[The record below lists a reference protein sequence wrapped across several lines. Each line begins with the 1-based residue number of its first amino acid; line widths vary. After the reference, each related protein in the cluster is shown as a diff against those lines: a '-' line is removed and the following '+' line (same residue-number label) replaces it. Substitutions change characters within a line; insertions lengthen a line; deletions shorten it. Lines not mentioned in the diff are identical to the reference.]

1 MLSWSVTLTY
11 LTLTGHYQ
19 IPLMIFILLNLCV
32 QHGLHQFVSAPTR
45 EDHILDLVL
54 SSDHNIVSDLC
65 VTETFSDSDH
75 STAEF
80 NLIVRHHDSRPS
92 APTVTYDFDHAD
104 YDGIS
109 AYLLNDPFMSCPRFE
124 QGITVDQAWGQFTKP
139 LEEAI
144 AYNFLS
150 LSEGYMQTLQSR

>member
-1 MLSWSVTLTY
+1 M
-11 LTLTGHYQ
+11 
-19 IPLMIFILLNLCV
+19 MIFILHCYKLVCSAWV
-32 QHGLHQFVSAPTR
+32 SLHEFVSDPTR

-109 AYLLNDPFMSCPRFE
+109 AYLLNDPFMS
-124 QGITVDQAWGQFTKP
+124 
-139 LEEAI
+139 
-144 AYNFLS
+144 
-150 LSEGYMQTLQSR
+150 SEV